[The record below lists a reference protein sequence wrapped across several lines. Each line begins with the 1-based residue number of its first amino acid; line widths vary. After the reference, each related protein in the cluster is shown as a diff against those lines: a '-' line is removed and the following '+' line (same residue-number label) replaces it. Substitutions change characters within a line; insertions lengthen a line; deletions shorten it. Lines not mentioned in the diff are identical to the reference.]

1 MNSRDCVSI
10 VFAIPLLFGAG
21 CIDSKTPTE
30 SSATGVILSGVVV
43 DEAGTPREGVSV
55 TCQGQGATTSG
66 MGAIGAFKVGGLQTG
81 ITTVS
86 LGQPGM
92 RDATKVEVELHLG
105 TNTLQFTLARYR
117 GSPATVSGLVTQ
129 GGHPLANAS
138 VSIASGRV
146 VTGPGGAFQ
155 ITGLES
161 GWWGLEVA
169 WGAYQEWD
177 DGLTLSPGANVVNVV
192 IP

>member
-1 MNSRDCVSI
+1 MHRYLL
-10 VFAIPLLFGAG
+10 PLLAAATALLNAA

-66 MGAIGAFKVGGLQTG
+66 MGAIGAFKVGGLQPG
-81 ITTVS
+81 ISTVS

-105 TNTLQFTLARYR
+105 TNTQQFTLARYR

-138 VSIASGRV
+138 VSIASGRG
-146 VTGPGGAFQ
+146 VTGPDGAFQ
-155 ITGLES
+155 IAGLES
-161 GWWGLEVA
+161 GWWGLEVI
-169 WGAYQEWD
+169 WGAYLEWD
-177 DGLTLSPGANVVNVV
+177 EPLTLSPGANVVNVV